1 MKILVKQPNGENA
14 CGGEWRARTFVVT
27 DGDAV
32 RVPKKMQLKFC
43 KEYNFSAKFCK
54 EYNFLAKVFLLKNIR
69 F

>member
-32 RVPKKMQLKFC
+32 RVPKKSQQKFC
-43 KEYNFSAKFCK
+43 KEYRMKIQTPENYDS
-54 EYNFLAKVFLLKNIR
+54 L
-69 F
+69 